1 MYIIIV
7 LVKVKTSNY
16 LSKTNEA
23 RGWKK
28 IHNPFVSFDIVTFAI
43 YGNITTVIW
52 LSEILQFFQFSKRD
66 ISTAR
71 CKCTIYIFTYK
82 GIKVVI
88 RTEFINM
95 TVLLPWRLF
104 LKHFLIFYLKLNSI
118 FLVIRNCCI
127 SMSEIELFSGELSFD
142 VADLCFPC
150 SYIKIVF
157 HSNLQSITL
166 NKKDDTCPLVDTN
179 LSAWIELS
187 LWRCKRCHEHSMV
200 KFVST
205 RGYLI
210 LPLYV
215 CVTEQ
220 VWA

>member
-1 MYIIIV
+1 M
-7 LVKVKTSNY
+7 
-16 LSKTNEA
+16 
-23 RGWKK
+23 
-28 IHNPFVSFDIVTFAI
+28 
-43 YGNITTVIW
+43 
-52 LSEILQFFQFSKRD
+52 SEILQFFQFSKRD

-71 CKCTIYIFTYK
+71 CKCTIYIFTFK

-95 TVLLPWRLF
+95 TVLLPMKVF
-104 LKHFLIFYLKLNSI
+104 FKTFFSFFYLKLNSI

-157 HSNLQSITL
+157 HSNLQSIAL
-166 NKKDDTCPLVDTN
+166 NRKDDTCLLVDAN

>member
-71 CKCTIYIFTYK
+71 CKCTIYIFTFK

-88 RTEFINM
+88 RTEFMNM
-95 TVLLPWRLF
+95 TVLLPMKAFFKTFFNFLSEAEFNFSCNKELLYFNVRNWIVFRWAEFRCSGSLF
-104 LKHFLIFYLKLNSI
+104 SMLLYKN
-118 FLVIRNCCI
+118 CI
-127 SMSEIELFSGELSFD
+127 SFKFTIDSF
-142 VADLCFPC
+142 
-150 SYIKIVF
+150 
-157 HSNLQSITL
+157 
-166 NKKDDTCPLVDTN
+166 
-179 LSAWIELS
+179 E
-187 LWRCKRCHEHSMV
+187 
-200 KFVST
+200 
-205 RGYLI
+205 
-210 LPLYV
+210 
-215 CVTEQ
+215 
-220 VWA
+220 

>member
-1 MYIIIV
+1 M
-7 LVKVKTSNY
+7 TSPPHAVNV
-16 LSKTNEA
+16 
-23 RGWKK
+23 
-28 IHNPFVSFDIVTFAI
+28 PF
-43 YGNITTVIW
+43 
-52 LSEILQFFQFSKRD
+52 
-66 ISTAR
+66 ISSH
-71 CKCTIYIFTYK
+71 
-82 GIKVVI
+82 IKVS
-88 RTEFINM
+88 RS
-95 TVLLPWRLF
+95 LLEPNLLTWQFYFPWRLF

>member
-1 MYIIIV
+1 M
-7 LVKVKTSNY
+7 
-16 LSKTNEA
+16 
-23 RGWKK
+23 
-28 IHNPFVSFDIVTFAI
+28 
-43 YGNITTVIW
+43 
-52 LSEILQFFQFSKRD
+52 SEILQFFQFSKRD

-142 VADLCFPC
+142 VADLCFRC